1 MKSISQQSH
10 EIPGN
15 TPKMWTTPKL
25 KISKSTDSDI
35 KIGVHKSIDPAESR
49 SGPIFELGLHFYSG
63 FAFFCQKLE
72 NIRNK

>member
-1 MKSISQQSH
+1 MKSISHQSH

-15 TPKMWTTPKL
+15 SSKMWTSPKL
-25 KISKSTDSDI
+25 KSSNSTDSDI